1 MGSWVCGWVDF
12 GMGYGGFMVVEV
24 LWDFF
29 FFFCSRV
36 VLVGM
41 GGREEKEMEK
51 KNKR

>member
-24 LWDFF
+24 LWGF
-29 FFFCSRV
+29 FFFCMMV
-36 VLVGM
+36 VVMGM
-41 GGREEKEMEK
+41 SGREEKEMEK